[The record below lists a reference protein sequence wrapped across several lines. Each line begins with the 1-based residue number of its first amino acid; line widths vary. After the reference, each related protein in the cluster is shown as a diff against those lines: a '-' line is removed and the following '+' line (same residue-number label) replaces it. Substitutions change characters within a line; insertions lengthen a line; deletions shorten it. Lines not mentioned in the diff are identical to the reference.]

1 MPPLRRRLAEL
12 PLFKAIRALSVRR
25 DAGAIALFLAMGSA
39 AVIILATPLSSGLV
53 ARVIAVHH
61 YRPKSW
67 PSWATLQLVP
77 KMYSF
82 AHTCWI
88 GPAPLFDQKQNQKQ
102 IQIQNP
108 RSEAERRFLRE
119 RFWVNHY
126 PARRARF
133 DGRRRELAGA
143 ERYIYVRTSYF
154 GHTETTGFYVRVEQG
169 RFLLR
174 RREEAP

>member
-1 MPPLRRRLAEL
+1 MDMRRRLADL
-12 PLFKAIRALSVRR
+12 LLVKALRTLVLGRERGAVALY
-25 DAGAIALFLAMGSA
+25 LAMASA
-39 AVIILATPLSSGLV
+39 AVIVLGAPLSEGLTS
-53 ARVIAVHH
+53 RIIAVHH

-67 PSWATLQLVP
+67 ASWATLQLVP

-88 GPAPLFDQKQNQKQ
+88 GPMPLFERR
-102 IQIQNP
+102 P
-108 RSEAERRFLRE
+108 RAEAEGRFLRE

-133 DGRRRELAGA
+133 DGRRREISGA
-143 ERYIYVRTSYF
+143 ERYIYIRTSYL
-154 GHTETTGFYVRVEQG
+154 GRAESTGFYVRVEPG

-174 RREEAP
+174 RRQPEETP

>member
-1 MPPLRRRLAEL
+1 MRRRLADL
-12 PLFKAIRALSVRR
+12 LLVKALRALSLHPGRR
-25 DAGAIALFLAMGSA
+25 GVGAAALYLAWGAAA
-39 AVIILATPLSSGLV
+39 AVILATPLSSGL
-53 ARVIAVHH
+53 ASRIIAVHH

-88 GPAPLFDQKQNQKQ
+88 GPAPILERRPRDQ
-102 IQIQNP
+102 
-108 RSEAERRFLRE
+108 AELRFLRD

-133 DGRRRELAGA
+133 DGHRHELAGA
-143 ERYIYVRTSYF
+143 ERYIYVRTSYL
-154 GHTETTGFYVRVEQG
+154 GHTETTGFYVRVEPG

-174 RREEAP
+174 RREGEAP